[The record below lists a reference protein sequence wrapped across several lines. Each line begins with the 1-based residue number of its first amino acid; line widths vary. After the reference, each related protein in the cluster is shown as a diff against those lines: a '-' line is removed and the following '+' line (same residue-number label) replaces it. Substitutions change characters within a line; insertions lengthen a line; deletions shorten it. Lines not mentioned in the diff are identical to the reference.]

1 MAGTPGMIGKGLK
14 YAVKY
19 GPQIAVVVKVAKE
32 PAQDAARK
40 AWAAQHARSSAFAQA
55 KTLADGSVLKV
66 FYEGAPV
73 WVVFSGD
80 DVITWVP
87 RPAGATVAALLDHA
101 DLQQRVRPADRP
113 SAAQRV
119 KKFAP
124 RRRKGSVDE
133 TSDPLW
139 ESAPQDSMPQDSM
152 PQDSMPQDSMPHD
165 AQAGRARWSDRP

>member
-32 PAQDAARK
+32 PAQEAAKK
-40 AWAAQHARSSAFAQA
+40 AWATQHARSSAFAQA

-66 FYEGAPV
+66 FHEGTPV

-87 RPAGATVAALLDHA
+87 RPDGASIESLLDHA
-101 DLQQRVRPADRP
+101 DLSQRVRPADRP
-113 SAAQRV
+113 TAAKRV

-133 TSDPLW
+133 SSDPLW
-139 ESAPQDSMPQDSM
+139 QTAPQDAVPQDAV
-152 PQDSMPQDSMPHD
+152 PQDSMPHD